1 VVDYKQR
8 PDDAEKPPGC
18 LDALVIT
25 RVVFGILLVPIALM
39 LAVVIDMAVAF
50 LLYGIHPALALIP
63 LGATI
68 AAVWAYA
75 RWEQHKYRPPD
86 L

>member
-1 VVDYKQR
+1 VGYYEQR
-8 PDDAEKPPGC
+8 SNDDKPPSGC

-25 RVVFGILLVPIALM
+25 RAVFGILLVPFALM
-39 LAVVIDMAVAF
+39 LAAIIDLALAF

-63 LGATI
+63 LAATI
-68 AAVWAYA
+68 AAVLAYA
-75 RWEQHKYRPPD
+75 RWEQRKYRPPD